1 MSRTEQVIKHLR
13 DYSTFLDAQAIRTN
27 DRYHS
32 ESLVN
37 LRKDVDSLILSLELY
52 GCRRIRK

>member
-1 MSRTEQVIKHLR
+1 MTRTEQVIKHLR
-13 DYSTFLDAQAIRTN
+13 DYSTFLDAKAIRTN
-27 DRYHS
+27 DRYQS

-52 GCRRIRK
+52 G

>member
-1 MSRTEQVIKHLR
+1 MTRTEQVIKHLR

-27 DRYHS
+27 DKYQS

-37 LRKDVDSLILSLELY
+37 LHNDVDSLILSLELF
-52 GCRRIRK
+52 GCRRVRK